1 MNSQVQYLQKQIQR
15 RDAQIQV
22 LLMALDGCEREKDL
36 SESVACAFA
45 WDLVNEIDSTRAA
58 ADSFYSD
65 PAYNACVSAA
75 DEIEESII
83 EGWNAAL
90 KAASPT
96 ATEVALEEAG
106 K

>member
-45 WDLVNEIDSTRAA
+45 WDLQVSCSGDYYADPVAWQAEAA
-58 ADSFYSD
+58 WVESLE
-65 PAYNACVSAA
+65 SAR
-75 DEIEESII
+75 
-83 EGWNAAL
+83 
-90 KAASPT
+90 
-96 ATEVALEEAG
+96 VAREEAG